1 MPFTPINSILLQAS
15 EFTRFPHKFP
25 PLKTIPLL
33 PVLNPLGPRPIRLV
47 DDTAAAS
54 FSGHRV
60 CRRTK
65 LAVAKPAASFPG
77 GGAMAFTLLYPTKSS
92 TRAPWSTSFFRH
104 KFPATAVSF

>member
-1 MPFTPINSILLQAS
+1 MPFTPIYSTILQAS

-33 PVLNPLGPRPIRLV
+33 PALNPLGPRLIIKLV
-47 DDTAAAS
+47 DDTA
-54 FSGHRV
+54 GKLLRPPRV

-65 LAVAKPAASFPG
+65 LAVAKPTPFPG
-77 GGAMAFTLLYPTKSS
+77 VGAMAFTLYPTKSS

-104 KFPATAVSF
+104 KFPAAATSF